1 VISFFELIEAF
12 LYVQKKNWL
21 NFDLKLLEEKWVVG
35 MFVGVVVGVDSFDGH
50 KGLK

>member
-35 MFVGVVVGVDSFDGH
+35 RFVVGVGVDSFDGH